1 MVNDNKEMQTKNNCE
16 HVTSEFFDIFYN
28 DYIDFKHYINDIL
41 NILNE
46 RNTTSTI
53 KPSVSKQILL
63 LENEIRTLKLEN
75 KNLQEQNKAQLNI
88 IERLTENQNG
98 DFSKKTENDWTTAH
112 PKKNSKGL
120 SSRQNTVPEL
130 QNLYSSLQVEDLP
143 PTNLIE
149 ENSSTVLS
157 EERNAILDRVIRRR
171 PNICTAE
178 RYIKTQQQLQKSK
191 EVPGNKNYAGTLRED
206 KNILMICDSQFNSI
220 YLSIIK
226 ELQLQSINKLF
237 IVNKM

>member
-75 KNLQEQNKAQLNI
+75 KNLQE
-88 IERLTENQNG
+88 
-98 DFSKKTENDWTTAH
+98 
-112 PKKNSKGL
+112 
-120 SSRQNTVPEL
+120 
-130 QNLYSSLQVEDLP
+130 
-143 PTNLIE
+143 
-149 ENSSTVLS
+149 
-157 EERNAILDRVIRRR
+157 
-171 PNICTAE
+171 
-178 RYIKTQQQLQKSK
+178 
-191 EVPGNKNYAGTLRED
+191 
-206 KNILMICDSQFNSI
+206 
-220 YLSIIK
+220 
-226 ELQLQSINKLF
+226 
-237 IVNKM
+237 